1 MGMAANPS
9 GAHQAGRVFA
19 GRIFEAGVSVR
30 GRCTLTP
37 MDVSRLKIEACP
49 SVNQSRRKIL
59 LIRHSFWLLVRSKG
73 CFLGDPAVG
82 LNPAAA
88 SYHKPL
94 EHAHDCA

>member
-37 MDVSRLKIEACP
+37 TDVSRIEIQVRP
-49 SVNQSRRKIL
+49 SVNPRRRKIL
-59 LIRHSFWLLVRSKG
+59 LIRYSFWLLVRSKG
-73 CFLGDPAVG
+73 CLLVDPAVG
-82 LNPAAA
+82 LNPAAPPC
-88 SYHKPL
+88 HKPL
-94 EHAHDCA
+94 EHAHDSA